1 VADQKITTS
10 ERVLALDYG
19 RRRIGLA
26 VSGPDGV
33 TALGL
38 PTLER
43 TSLRHDL
50 EVLGKIARKHQVGR
64 LILGRPLN
72 MDGTVGASAERVQ
85 AFAERL
91 REKLKLPAELVD
103 ERLTSWQANEILDQQ
118 KLSRVE
124 RKDKV
129 DKIAAVLILEAYL
142 AARRP

>member
-1 VADQKITTS
+1 MAAEKIAAS

-26 VSGPDGV
+26 LSGPDGV
-33 TALGL
+33 SALGL

-64 LILGRPLN
+64 LVLGRPLN
-72 MDGTVGASAERVQ
+72 MDGMSGTSAEKVEG
-85 AFAERL
+85 FAERL
-91 REKLKLPAELVD
+91 REKLKLPVELVD

-118 KLSRVE
+118 KLSRRE

-142 AARRP
+142 EARRS